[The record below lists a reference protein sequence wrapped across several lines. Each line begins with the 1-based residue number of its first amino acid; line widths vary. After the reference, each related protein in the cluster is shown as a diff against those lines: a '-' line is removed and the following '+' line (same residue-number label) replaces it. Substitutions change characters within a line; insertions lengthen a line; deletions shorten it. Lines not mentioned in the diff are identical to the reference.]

1 MLDQPRFLFNDCP
14 EIGIGAQLRPFDIHH
29 VLRVAQNRLL
39 LESYAFIVQHTDGHL
54 LDKWKVNE
62 S

>member
-1 MLDQPRFLFNDCP
+1 MLDQPRFLFHYCP
-14 EIGIGAQLRPFDIHH
+14 EIWIGAQLRSFDVHH
-29 VLRVAQNRLL
+29 VLWVAQNRLL

-54 LDKWKVNE
+54 FDEWKIDE